1 MKQRRSLRPVVAAVD
16 PPDPE
21 PETPEDPIETTAVTI
36 RHEQLQEWTP
46 RFVLSVDEAV
56 HMVEQKREFF
66 QRVMRPDEH
75 YGKIPGTG
83 GKKPTLLKPGAEL
96 LCASMGLHPVF
107 RDAAPPVL
115 DYTGETHGGEPFIQ
129 YRRICELRRQTG
141 QGPDDYM
148 VVAWAEGVCNSWE
161 SKYRWRES
169 KRKCPNCSRETII
182 VGKQEYGGGFV
193 CFKRIG
199 GCGTKFQA
207 TDQRI
212 LSQQIGKVIN
222 PDVLDLENTILKMA
236 DKRALVASVLVGT
249 GCSDLFT
256 QDLEDDAP
264 RSESAYG
271 GEEPPGPEEE
281 IPSPATPTSAPT
293 SRRPKSASPP
303 ATPAPASAAPA
314 KAAPTSAPVTTSAP
328 PATANTAGGPSG
340 ALEGPSF
347 GEENGQSHDL
357 GPLRVKALELA
368 SKSARIFTEKK
379 YPGQVFSQG
388 QLEAQAR
395 RSMESFLQTKRG
407 GKTFQTADQDDLIA
421 LVEAIEKSLSTVPN
435 A

>member
-21 PETPEDPIETTAVTI
+21 PETPEEPIETTAVTI
-36 RHEQLQEWTP
+36 RREELQEWTP

-169 KRKCPNCSRETII
+169 KRKCPACSRETII
-182 VGKQEYGGGFV
+182 VGKKEYGGGFV

-212 LSQQIGKVIN
+212 LNQEIGKVAN

-236 DKRALVASVLVGT
+236 DKRALVAAVLVGT

-256 QDLEDDAP
+256 QDLDDVSD
-264 RSESAYG
+264 RQDSGYEG
-271 GEEPPGPEEE
+271 QEPPGPEEE
-281 IPSPATPTSAPT
+281 VPSPATPTSAPT
-293 SRRPKSASPP
+293 SRRPKSAPAAATPTAKPAASSGTTTPAATSSPSPP
-303 ATPAPASAAPA
+303 PTPATTGAAME
-314 KAAPTSAPVTTSAP
+314 PVI
-328 PATANTAGGPSG
+328 
-340 ALEGPSF
+340 F
-347 GEENGQSHDL
+347 GETNGGTDL
-357 GPLRVKALELA
+357 GPWRVKALELA
-368 SKSARIFTEKK
+368 SKSARIFTEHK

-395 RSMESFLQTKRG
+395 RSIDGFLQTKRG
-407 GKTFQTADQDDLIA
+407 GKTFQTADAEDLQA
-421 LVEAIEKSLSTVPN
+421 LVEAIEKTLSTVPS
-435 A
+435 

>member
-36 RHEQLQEWTP
+36 RREELQEWTP

-141 QGPDDYM
+141 SGPDDYM

-199 GCGTKFQA
+199 GCGSKFPA

-264 RSESAYG
+264 RSESGYG

-293 SRRPKSASPP
+293 SRRPKSAPAATSTPSPP
-303 ATPAPASAAPA
+303 PT
-314 KAAPTSAPVTTSAP
+314 KLAPTSAPSP
-328 PATANTAGGPSG
+328 PAVT
-340 ALEGPSF
+340 EGPTF

-395 RSMESFLQTKRG
+395 RSMESFLQTKRS
-407 GKTFQTADQDDLIA
+407 GKTFQTAGQDDLIA
-421 LVEAIEKSLSTVPN
+421 LVEAIEKSLSTVP

>member
-21 PETPEDPIETTAVTI
+21 PETPEEPIETTAVTI
-36 RHEQLQEWTP
+36 RREELQEWTP

-169 KRKCPNCSRETII
+169 KRKCPACSRETII
-182 VGKQEYGGGFV
+182 VGKKEYGGGFV

-212 LSQQIGKVIN
+212 LGQQIGKVIN

-293 SRRPKSASPP
+293 SRRPKSASAAATITPP
-303 ATPAPASAAPA
+303 ASTSTIPTTPAPTPRPAATDG
-314 KAAPTSAPVTTSAP
+314 PT
-328 PATANTAGGPSG
+328 
-340 ALEGPSF
+340 F
-347 GEENGQSHDL
+347 GEENGQSTNDL

-407 GKTFQTADQDDLIA
+407 GKTFQTAGQDDLIA
-421 LVEAIEKSLSTVPN
+421 LVEAIEKSLSTVPG

>member
-1 MKQRRSLRPVVAAVD
+1 VAT
-16 PPDPE
+16 PEPTGGDPE
-21 PETPEDPIETTAVTI
+21 ENAKEAEDPIEAVVI
-36 RHEQLQEWTP
+36 RREELQEWTP
-46 RFVLSVDEAV
+46 RFVLSVDAAV
-56 HMVEQKREFF
+56 QMVKQKREFF
-66 QRVMRPDEH
+66 QRVMRPEEH

-199 GCGTKFQA
+199 GCGTKFPA

-281 IPSPATPTSAPT
+281 IPSPATQTSAPT
-293 SRRPKSASPP
+293 SRRPKSAAAAATPTGRTGTSVPTPTVTPVLTSPSSSPTP
-303 ATPAPASAAPA
+303 ATTAVAMEPG
-314 KAAPTSAPVTTSAP
+314 PT
-328 PATANTAGGPSG
+328 
-340 ALEGPSF
+340 F
-347 GEENGQSHDL
+347 GEDHGQSNDL

-407 GKTFQTADQDDLIA
+407 GKTFQTAGQDDLIA

>member
-1 MKQRRSLRPVVAAVD
+1 MKQRRSLRPVVAVD

-21 PETPEDPIETTAVTI
+21 PETSEDPIETTAVTI
-36 RHEQLQEWTP
+36 RREELQEWTP

-293 SRRPKSASPP
+293 SRRPKSAFAA
-303 ATPAPASAAPA
+303 ATPTARPAASSGMTTAAATPSPSPTPA
-314 KAAPTSAPVTTSAP
+314 MTAAATEEVT
-328 PATANTAGGPSG
+328 
-340 ALEGPSF
+340 F
-347 GEENGQSHDL
+347 GETDGHTSNDL
-357 GPLRVKALELA
+357 GPLRVKSLELA

-421 LVEAIEKSLSTVPN
+421 LVEAIEKSLSTVPG